1 MGRYDWHSCHAI
13 KHGHHVSLLKQDLAF
28 FMKGDTADLLDIRKL
43 IFKYSLHW
51 VKDRAR
57 GISGN
62 RNVNTEWLAGHL
74 KQQHRGVPAGLCGTL
89 AGHGLKHRLINTV
102 INNPGVMVCSNRK
115 NR

>member
-1 MGRYDWHSCHAI
+1 MTQLIY
-13 KHGHHVSLLKQDLAF
+13 
-28 FMKGDTADLLDIRKL
+28 LDIRKL

-62 RNVNTEWLAGHL
+62 RNVNTKWLAGHL

-89 AGHGLKHRLINTV
+89 AGHVLKHRLIDIV
-102 INNPGVMVCSNRK
+102 INNPGVMVQTGKAGDGFEMQFELNHLGEVIS
-115 NR
+115 